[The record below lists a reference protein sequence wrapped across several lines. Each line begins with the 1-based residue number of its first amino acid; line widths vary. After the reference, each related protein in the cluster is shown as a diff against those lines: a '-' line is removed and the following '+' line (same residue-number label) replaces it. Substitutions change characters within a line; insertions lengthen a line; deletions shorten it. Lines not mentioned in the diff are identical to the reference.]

1 MTKRLSALFVLA
13 CLLAALNIRVA
24 SAQRADRPA
33 TPRLVVLISIDQF
46 RADYLTRFEDLF
58 LPARSGSSVGGFRW
72 FMDRG
77 VWYPDA
83 HHDHLPLATGPGHS
97 VLFTGAPPYKSGIV
111 ANDWFDRDLKKD
123 VYCVQDDNSPIVGT
137 DTKMIGISPEHLRVT
152 TVGDELK
159 LATGGKAKVFGISLK
174 DRAAVLMAGHLADGV
189 YWFDAATGKWVSSRY
204 YRKDGTLPAWLQ
216 DLNNQKIPDTYF
228 GKTWSSTV
236 PNAAQRVWNPTGKY
250 AADRGHGT
258 DFPHVMAA
266 GQTAPNAKYY
276 SAFTVTPFANEYVLN
291 SAERLIRE
299 ERLGQDETPDILA
312 INLASNDYI
321 GHAYGAT
328 SMEALDVTVQ
338 TDRMLSK
345 FFNDLN
351 GMVPG
356 GLANVTV
363 VITADHGAA
372 PNTTA
377 MRDSG
382 IPGGW
387 WNPVDAAKVVEQAM
401 DSAFGPGD
409 WVIEINEPY
418 IWLNH
423 DTLKVKRVSHERA
436 EEVAAR
442 ALESVKGIY
451 ACYARSDVLRGLVPN
466 TDIAHHVTLGF
477 HPIVAGD
484 VAYVSLPFFVPAA
497 NAKGATHGEP
507 YSYDTRVPLLIQ
519 GFGVRSGA
527 YTERVSTLDI
537 APTLSFLLHTNQPSG
552 CEGHILSRALT
563 ADGPKGR

>member
-1 MTKRLSALFVLA
+1 MSKRLASLSIFAWLLFA
-13 CLLAALNIRVA
+13 LLASA
-24 SAQRADRPA
+24 SAQRSEPAA

-58 LPARSGSSVGGFRW
+58 LPARTAGGVGGFRW

-77 VWYPDA
+77 AWYVDA
-83 HHDHLPLATGPGHS
+83 HHDHMPLATGPGHS
-97 VLFTGAPPYKSGIV
+97 ILLTGAPPYKSGIV
-111 ANDWFDRDLKKD
+111 GNDWYDRDLKKD

-159 LATGGKAKVFGISLK
+159 IATGGKAKVFGISLK

-189 YWFDAATGKWVSSRY
+189 YWFDYNAGRWVTSHY
-204 YRKDGTLPAWLQ
+204 YRKDETLPAWVEE
-216 DLNNQKIPDTYF
+216 LNREKLPDAYF
-228 GKTWSSTV
+228 DKTWNPVTPDS
-236 PNAAQRVWNPTGKY
+236 AKRVWTPSGKY
-250 AADRGHGT
+250 AADRGLGGE
-258 DFPHVMAA
+258 FPHVMNA

-276 SAFTVTPFANEYVLN
+276 SAFTGTPFANEFVLN

-299 ERLGQDETPDILA
+299 EKLGQDETPDVLA

-321 GHAYGAT
+321 GHTYGAT
-328 SMEALDVTVQ
+328 SREVLDVTVQ

-356 GLANVTV
+356 GLSNVTV
-363 VITADHGAA
+363 VITADHGAS

-377 MRDSG
+377 MRESG

-387 WNPVDAAKVVEQAM
+387 WNPIDAVKVVQAAM
-401 DSAFGPGD
+401 EAAFGRGH
-409 WVIEINEPY
+409 WIIEYNEPY
-418 IWLNH
+418 LWLDH
-423 DTLKVKRVSHERA
+423 DALKAKKIPLEHA

-442 ALESVKGIY
+442 AMESVKGVY
-451 ACYARSDVLRGLVPN
+451 ACYTRSKVLEGLVPN
-466 TDIAHHVTLGF
+466 TDIAHHVTLGW
-477 HPIVAGD
+477 HPALSGD
-484 VAYVSLPFFVPAA
+484 VVVISQPFFVPAT
-497 NAKGATHGEP
+497 NAKGGTHGEP
-507 YSYDTRVPLLIQ
+507 YAYDTRVPLLVQ
-519 GFGVRSGA
+519 GFGVRSGT

-552 CEGHILSRALT
+552 CEGRILSRALL
-563 ADGPKGR
+563 ADGPRGR